1 MARIIYKSRQDAEI
15 KSKSGGIEQ
24 EEGTD
29 LERTIQEGLTKEI
42 ELKLKHTR

>member
-29 LERTIQEGLTKEI
+29 LEQFRKDLQRKQN
-42 ELKLKHTR
+42 